1 MAVYDQKEFGVF
13 DSFNGL
19 PLHALVLHTA
29 VIAIPLA
36 TLLAVLFGIPRTRSW
51 ARWPLAVVAVG
62 TLGVTYVTRQSGLA
76 LEKALGIRPGNPVGN
91 LITKHSQLATQLL
104 IIVIVFTVLALAAVF
119 LVSRKPA
126 ANAAGRR
133 LLDVALPL
141 LLIAAGVVM
150 SIWVVRVGDLGAR
163 AVWNPEGKTS
173 YSSTSQR

>member
-19 PLHALVLHTA
+19 PLHALVLHTV
-29 VIAIPLA
+29 VIAVPLA
-36 TLLAVLFGIPRTRSW
+36 TLLAILFGIPRTRSW

-62 TLGVTYVTRQSGLA
+62 TLAVTYVTRQSGLA

-104 IIVIVFTVLALAAVF
+104 IIVIVFAVLALASVI
-119 LVSRKPA
+119 LVSRKPVRGG
-126 ANAAGRR
+126 GRR
-133 LLDVALPL
+133 ALDVVLPL
-141 LLIAAGVVM
+141 LLIAAGLVM

-173 YSSTSQR
+173 YSSTGQR

>member
-1 MAVYDQKEFGVF
+1 MAAYDQKEFGVF
-13 DSFNGL
+13 DSFSGL
-19 PLHALVLHTA
+19 PLHALVLHTV
-29 VIAIPLA
+29 VIAVPLA
-36 TLLAVLFGIPRTRSW
+36 TLLAILFGIPRTRSW

-62 TLGVTYVTRQSGLA
+62 TVAVTYVTRQSGLA

-104 IIVIVFTVLALAAVF
+104 IIVIVFAVLALASVF
-119 LVSRKPA
+119 LVSRGPA
-126 ANAAGRR
+126 RGGAGRR
-133 LLDVALPL
+133 VLDIVLPL
-141 LLIAAGVVM
+141 LLIAAGLVM

>member
-19 PLHALVLHTA
+19 PLHALVLHTV
-29 VIAIPLA
+29 VIAVPLA
-36 TLLAVLFGIPRTRSW
+36 TLLAILFGIPRTRSW

-62 TLGVTYVTRQSGLA
+62 TLAVTYVTRQSGLA
-76 LEKALGIRPGNPVGN
+76 LEKAMGIRPGNPVGN

-104 IIVIVFTVLALAAVF
+104 IIVIVFAVLALASVI
-119 LVSRKPA
+119 LVSRMPVRGG
-126 ANAAGRR
+126 GRR
-133 LLDVALPL
+133 VLDVVLPL
-141 LLIAAGVVM
+141 LLIAAGLVM

>member
-1 MAVYDQKEFGVF
+1 VF

-19 PLHALVLHTA
+19 PLHALVLHTV

-36 TLLAVLFGIPRTRSW
+36 TLLAILFGIPRTRSW

-76 LEKALGIRPGNPVGN
+76 LEKALGIRPGNAVGN

-104 IIVIVFTVLALAAVF
+104 IIVIIFTVLALAAVF
-119 LVSRKPA
+119 LVSRKPGTGA
-126 ANAAGRR
+126 GGRR
-133 LLDVALPL
+133 LLDIALPL
-141 LLIAAGVVM
+141 LLIAASVVM